1 MSTTQQAAWRACLQ
15 TVKRV
20 PRPTTALLGAAIALL
35 TSCASVPEPSASV
48 TRSVTPSV
56 APSVAPR
63 STAVPTP
70 TVTAPTPSPSA
81 SSSGPIEVGG
91 YAQTPDDGLALR
103 DRPLGTGFTEVLA
116 GSDLWVLEIAGGWA
130 LVEGQDPATLAFGF
144 GWAPAADLVA
154 HAPFACDLSPEMAWR
169 TAGLHPQRA
178 LECQGDV
185 PLILEGF
192 AVEGPGMEPAYAG
205 EPSWLAETPAVWLSS
220 VIGPAAT
227 GFWVPMHVPPGF
239 ADDVPMSDR
248 EGLEGTLLR
257 VTGHYDDPTSAGC
270 AHTVAREGYPAMDA
284 ERSEIWCRQQLVVD
298 SIEVL
303 DPG

>member
-1 MSTTQQAAWRACLQ
+1 M
-15 TVKRV
+15 
-20 PRPTTALLGAAIALL
+20 
-35 TSCASVPEPSASV
+35 
-48 TRSVTPSV
+48 
-56 APSVAPR
+56 
-63 STAVPTP
+63 VPTP
-70 TVTAPTPSPSA
+70 TVTASTPSPSA

-91 YAQTPDDGLALR
+91 YAQTPGDGLALR
-103 DRPLGTGFTEVLA
+103 DRPLGETFTEVLP
-116 GSDLWVLEIAGGWA
+116 GSALWVIEIVGGWA
-130 LVEGQDPATLAFGF
+130 LVEGQDAATLAFGF
-144 GWAPAADLVA
+144 GWAPVADLVA
-154 HAPFACDLSPEMAWR
+154 HAPSACDPSPEMAWG

-192 AVEGPGMEPAYAG
+192 AVEGPGMEPAYVG

-227 GFWVPMHVPPGF
+227 GFWVPMHLPPGF

-248 EGLEGTLLR
+248 EGLSGSLLR
-257 VTGHYDDPTSAGC
+257 VTGHYDDPASATC
-270 AHTVAREGYPAMDA
+270 AHTPAGEGYPAMDA

-298 SIEVL
+298 SIEVM